1 MVHLATD
8 QGFDAPIDDRSAG
21 GHEPNRIMSVAAG
34 HIYNWKE
41 IQSTTNRFDRPNMDG
56 EVLAAL
62 YAKRGVKAFSCLD
75 GKFALGIWDRAEET
89 LILARDPLGIEP
101 VYFYEDATRFVF
113 ASRLAHV
120 FVDPSVSKHLN
131 LAALAKFL
139 MFNYNPGADTFYQG
153 VKKLRPGHFLIVN
166 RAGMRVKRYWKPT
179 FATSTE
185 LREDEVIDR
194 LRDCLKQAVGKRM
207 DGSKRAGVFVS
218 GGLDSSTVL
227 ALTSKLG
234 NRSVHTFSYRCKA
247 DSFDE
252 SHYAKYMANA
262 VGAIHHELE
271 YRESDV
277 LKLVDVVKE
286 MNEPF
291 CDAGI
296 NIATHILGL
305 AAQGEVD
312 YILTGDGGDELFG
325 GHPIYEADKISRWID
340 PMPSVIKSPL
350 LYGLSQ
356 LPDSDKKKTMLVK
369 VKRFAESMKYPADL
383 LSHRWRIYYDPKDL
397 EKLLSPDVWEE
408 LKQTNLYDDMFS
420 FTYESDGQDLLSRSL
435 YSDYQT
441 VVDFYLRRNDLNRS
455 LGLEN
460 HYPMLDQELVDFCA
474 ALPSRL
480 KINGWFDTKYVLKK
494 AAEGLLPEQILHRK
508 DKLGHSIPMKN
519 WIREPGAVREFV
531 LETISGQ
538 KKRGLFQPAAISKMV
553 NDHLKKKRNNSHRLW
568 SLTVL
573 EAWLSSQFDRNDTDF
588 HLPTVSP

>member
-1 MVHLATD
+1 
-8 QGFDAPIDDRSAG
+8 
-21 GHEPNRIMSVAAG
+21 
-34 HIYNWKE
+34 
-41 IQSTTNRFDRPNMDG
+41 MDG
-56 EVLAAL
+56 KVLAAL
-62 YAKRGVKAFSCLD
+62 YEQSGVKAFSQMD

-89 LILARDPLGIEP
+89 VVLARDPLGIEP
-101 VYFYEDATRFVF
+101 VYFYEDATRFIF
-113 ASRLAHV
+113 ASAPAHI
-120 FVDPSVSKHLN
+120 FVDPSVSKRLN

-166 RAGMRVKRYWKPT
+166 RAGMRIERYWKPA

-194 LRDCLKQAVGKRM
+194 LRDCLHRAVGKRL
-207 DGSKRAGVFVS
+207 DGSKRPGVFVS

-234 NRSVHTFSYRCKA
+234 NRRVNTFSYRCKA

-252 SHYAKYMANA
+252 SHYAKRMANS
-262 VGAIHHELE
+262 VGAVHHELE
-271 YRESDV
+271 YRESDI
-277 LKLVDVVKE
+277 LKLVDIVKE

-340 PMPSVIKSPL
+340 PVPSVIKSPL

-383 LSHRWRIYYDPKDL
+383 LSHRWRIYYDRKDL
-397 EKLLSPDVWEE
+397 EKLLSREVWEE
-408 LKQTNLYDDMFS
+408 LKHLNLYDDMFS

-460 HYPMLDQELVDFCA
+460 HYPMLDRELVDFCA
-474 ALPSRL
+474 AIPSRL
-480 KINGWFDTKYVLKK
+480 KIHGWFDTKYVLKK

-519 WIREPGAVREFV
+519 WIRESNVVREFV

-553 NDHLKKKRNNSHRLW
+553 NDHLEKKHNNSHRLW
-568 SLTVL
+568 ALTVL
-573 EAWLSSQFDRNDTDF
+573 EAWLSSRFDRNDTYF
-588 HLPTVSP
+588 HLPTVTQ